1 MVEKFSCFHPTP
13 SLVFSIAHSSFSFIV
28 DFNSEIYCIVSFVF
42 LHTLFNDILEQ
53 NRLVFVGDACS
64 TRDIFFP
71 PFFSSCNRWI
81 TYFLFG
87 SFLLLLSFFPF
98 FPFSFCSTLV
108 VVLYP
113 YVTTFVRW
121 DEKERGRMRMFFSW
135 FCNGK
140 RWNRPAYS
148 HMDLLK
154 VR

>member
-71 PFFSSCNRWI
+71 PFFPPVIVGSRTSYSARSSSSSLSFLS
-81 TYFLFG
+81 FLF
-87 SFLLLLSFFPF
+87 LSVPL
-98 FPFSFCSTLV
+98 SLSS
-108 VVLYP
+108 YI
-113 YVTTFVRW
+113 
-121 DEKERGRMRMFFSW
+121 RM
-135 FCNGK
+135 
-140 RWNRPAYS
+140 
-148 HMDLLK
+148 
-154 VR
+154 